1 MKRCI
6 LLARR
11 IRADVKGEAG
21 DSGEPHTALPS
32 APQQR
37 RKAGWW
43 WARSLPSGAWQ
54 ALMRK
59 VDGHMPETCQNSV
72 HRNGLP
78 ELKLAVAMLPHRC
91 LGRASGMNTTSKGK
105 SLDHVDQ
112 AQGPRTPGPSRT
124 RQELSAPQRK
134 PGAWAG
140 ACQQSEKAGGVRG
153 QDRPARW
160 PRGASARRRQL
171 PGRAGTVPAG
181 STLARAGRGDC
192 ASHSANTPE
201 GLCSQA
207 WRWAAVGGSRL
218 IALGRLTPRQQLRTE

>member
-1 MKRCI
+1 M
-6 LLARR
+6 
-11 IRADVKGEAG
+11 
-21 DSGEPHTALPS
+21 
-32 APQQR
+32 
-37 RKAGWW
+37 
-43 WARSLPSGAWQ
+43 PSGAWQ

-91 LGRASGMNTTSKGK
+91 LGRAGGMNTTSKGQ
-105 SLDHVDQ
+105 SLHHVDQ

-124 RQELSAPQRK
+124 CQELSSPQRK

-160 PRGASARRRQL
+160 LRGASARPAANRILSARG
-171 PGRAGTVPAG
+171 PGQAKSFPEASRARVHRPGIDIHDSGGAQ
-181 STLARAGRGDC
+181 GRHKTG
-192 ASHSANTPE
+192 PR
-201 GLCSQA
+201 GLGFSGILTTSSQA
-207 WRWAAVGGSRL
+207 Q
-218 IALGRLTPRQQLRTE
+218 LGPRAWLPPHLL